1 MKQLQPL
8 PPPRPWWKR
17 VDVFLIFLVGVV
29 VLLALLLHCG
39 GGTAVVSVSGE
50 SAASE
55 TAAASYPAPA
65 LCRREVDEMPQS
77 GPPVRFLML
86 NTENYFVQGE
96 KQRSRYVNHPK
107 PEKER
112 EAVAEVIASV
122 RPEIIGLIE
131 MGGSLALV
139 DLQQRLAERGLNYPY
154 SRVLIRGGEDRA
166 LALLSVFPIACDDSC
181 AHHGLFGQHAR
192 KMLRGILDVTLRL
205 NDGRLFC
212 FLGVHLKSR
221 LGDERAAEALRYREA
236 QTVSQ
241 YIQQKMKGL
250 PNLPMLVFGDLNDN
264 PKDASIRLLE
274 QGSSVSSA
282 LRRLNPKDSRGEEWT
297 LYFRRGNSYNT
308 FDHIFLNAPMKRR
321 LKRRAACGVVDIPAA
336 QTASDHRA
344 LWCELR

>member
-1 MKQLQPL
+1 MKQLPPL
-8 PPPRPWWKR
+8 PPPRPRWKR
-17 VDVFLIFLVGVV
+17 ADVFLLLLAVLV
-29 VLLALLLHCG
+29 VLSALRLYG
-39 GGTAVVSVSGE
+39 GSGGAVSSPVVPCEESAE
-50 SAASE
+50 SAA
-55 TAAASYPAPA
+55 PATGIS
-65 LCRREVDEMPQS
+65 RREVEEMSRS
-77 GPPVRFLML
+77 GPPIRFLML
-86 NTENYFVQGE
+86 NTENYFVPGE

-112 EAVAEVIASV
+112 EAVADVIASAE
-122 RPEIIGLIE
+122 PEVVGLIE
-131 MGGSLALV
+131 MGGPVALA

-154 SRVLIRGGEDRA
+154 SRVLVRGGEDRA
-166 LALLSVFPIACDDSC
+166 LALLSVFPIAGDDSC
-181 AHHGLFGQHAR
+181 AHYGLFGQQAR

-221 LGDERAAEALRYREA
+221 LGDEYAAAALRYREA

-274 QGSSVSSA
+274 QGTAAPAA

-321 LKRRAACGVVDIPAA
+321 LKRGAACGVVDIPAA
-336 QTASDHRA
+336 RTASDHRA